1 MGRVVEGGVG
11 PMSQYF
17 ELPEYSAILTF
28 LDAVLAEI
36 NMGIFI
42 YHLEDPE
49 DERKLKL
56 IYANKEA
63 SNCTGADLTPLVGKY
78 ILEAFPALAET
89 EIPKAYRDVVVQGE
103 SRRIGT
109 VEYEDANLKKR
120 SYSVRAFPMPAGCMG
135 VLFESIVD

>member
-1 MGRVVEGGVG
+1 
-11 PMSQYF
+11 MSQYF

-63 SNCTGADLTPLVGKY
+63 SNCTGADLSPLVGKY
-78 ILEAFPALAET
+78 ILEAFPGLAET
-89 EIPKAYRDVVVQGE
+89 QFPKAFRDVIVQGE
-103 SRRIGT
+103 SRRLGAM
-109 VEYEDANLKKR
+109 EYEDANLKKR

-135 VLFESIVD
+135 VLFESLVDEGPSGA

>member
-1 MGRVVEGGVG
+1 MN
-11 PMSQYF
+11 QYF

-63 SNCTGADLTPLVGKY
+63 SSCTGADMRPLVGKY

-89 EIPKAYRDVVVQGE
+89 EIPKAYRDVVVQGK

-109 VEYEDANLKKR
+109 VDYEDANLQRR
-120 SYSVRAFPMPAGCMG
+120 SYAVRAFPMPAGCMG
-135 VLFESIVD
+135 VLFESVDDDGSPGA

>member
-1 MGRVVEGGVG
+1 MT
-11 PMSQYF
+11 QYF

-42 YHLEDPE
+42 YHLEDHE

-63 SNCTGADLTPLVGKY
+63 SNCTGADMAPLVGKY

-89 EIPKAYRDVVVQGE
+89 EFPKAFRDVVVRGE
-103 SRRIGT
+103 SCRLGT
-109 VEYEDANLKKR
+109 MEYEDATLKKR
-120 SYSVRAFPMPAGCMG
+120 SYTVRAFPMPAGCMG
-135 VLFESIVD
+135 VLFESVSDNGTPA

>member
-1 MGRVVEGGVG
+1 
-11 PMSQYF
+11 MSQYF

-63 SNCTGADLTPLVGKY
+63 SNCTGADMRPLVGKY
-78 ILEAFPALAET
+78 ILEAFPALAKT
-89 EIPKAYRDVVVQGE
+89 DIPRAYRDVVVQGE
-103 SRRIGT
+103 SRRIGM
-109 VEYEDANLKKR
+109 VEYEDEKLEKR
-120 SYSVRAFPMPAGCMG
+120 SYSVRAFPMPAGCAG
-135 VLFESIVD
+135 VIFESVPDSTDA

>member
-1 MGRVVEGGVG
+1 
-11 PMSQYF
+11 MSQYF

-28 LDAVLAEI
+28 LDAILAEI

-63 SNCTGADLTPLVGKY
+63 SNCTGADMTALVGKY

-89 EIPKAYRDVVVQGE
+89 EIPAAYRDVVVEGVP
-103 SRRIGT
+103 RRLGT
-109 VEYEDANLKKR
+109 MEYEDANLSKR
-120 SYSVRAFPMPAGCMG
+120 RYSVRAFPMPAGCMG
-135 VLFESIVD
+135 VLFESLSD

>member
-1 MGRVVEGGVG
+1 
-11 PMSQYF
+11 MSQYF

-42 YHLEDPE
+42 YHLEDHE

-63 SNCTGADLTPLVGKY
+63 SICTGSDMSLLVGKY
-78 ILEAFPALAET
+78 ILEAFPALGET
-89 EIPKAYRDVVVQGE
+89 EIPKAYRDVVVEGK

-120 SYSVRAFPMPAGCMG
+120 SYAVRAFPMPAGCMG
-135 VLFESIVD
+135 VLFESLSDDGSRGD